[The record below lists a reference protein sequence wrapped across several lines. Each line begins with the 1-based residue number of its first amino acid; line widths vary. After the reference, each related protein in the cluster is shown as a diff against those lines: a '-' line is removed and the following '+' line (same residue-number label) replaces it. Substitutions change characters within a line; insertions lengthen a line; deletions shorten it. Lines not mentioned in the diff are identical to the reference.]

1 MATTQ
6 ETSVIEVIG
15 AGASGRALAFLLLK
29 SGCPVRLLGRS
40 GPIKQLTV
48 IENKVKKSIELPPLH
63 AEPAM
68 HLLTVPAHGLKEASE
83 SIQQTTSAPIVPLCN
98 GYLGDKYYQ
107 KPYAAGINYIAST
120 FNRATDEVS
129 LFSSVPGV
137 FLPKSLAQLMPQN
150 LPFIHFVDSVK
161 QKRAEKFFANA
172 VLNTICGA
180 HDLETNG
187 MAKEIDNFQK
197 VTLECLELTD
207 SLYETANVGFSSQEE
222 AIEHFLL
229 IAKQTANNTNSMVQA
244 LRRGAKTEA
253 AFISGHA
260 NADRHPNLFSLHQMI
275 LSKSKHL

>member
-1 MATTQ
+1 VATTQ

-150 LPFIHFVDSVK
+150 LPFIHFVDSKQMAWPRRLITFKKLRWSASSLQTAYTRQQTLDFQVKKKLSNISCSLPSRRPTTPTPWFKPYGEAQK
-161 QKRAEKFFANA
+161 QKQ
-172 VLNTICGA
+172 LLSPDTQTQIGTQTC
-180 HDLETNG
+180 
-187 MAKEIDNFQK
+187 
-197 VTLECLELTD
+197 
-207 SLYETANVGFSSQEE
+207 
-222 AIEHFLL
+222 FLCT
-229 IAKQTANNTNSMVQA
+229 K
-244 LRRGAKTEA
+244 
-253 AFISGHA
+253 
-260 NADRHPNLFSLHQMI
+260 
-275 LSKSKHL
+275 